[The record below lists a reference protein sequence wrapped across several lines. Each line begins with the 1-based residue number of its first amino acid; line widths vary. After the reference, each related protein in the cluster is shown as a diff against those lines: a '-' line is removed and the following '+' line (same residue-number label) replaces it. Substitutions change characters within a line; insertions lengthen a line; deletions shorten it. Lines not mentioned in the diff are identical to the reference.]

1 MLLDWKVVAMGKVVL
16 LFLCMVLVV
25 VSLAC
30 ADSIEKLEVQKHLKN
45 LNRPPV
51 RSIKVERGIERE
63 REFFFLSLN
72 FCYDFY
78 FSLAFAVYD
87 ISFFCLFHFFTDG
100 LTVFLIGV
108 CNNGPFSG

>member
-1 MLLDWKVVAMGKVVL
+1 MGKVVL

-51 RSIKVERGIERE
+51 RSIKVEREIESACVCVS
-63 REFFFLSLN
+63 FFLY

-108 CNNGPFSG
+108 CNNGPFWG

>member
-1 MLLDWKVVAMGKVVL
+1 MDWKVVAMGKVVL

-78 FSLAFAVYD
+78 FPFWPSYF
-87 ISFFCLFHFFTDG
+87 FFTRPC
-100 LTVFLIGV
+100 V
-108 CNNGPFSG
+108 

>member
-1 MLLDWKVVAMGKVVL
+1 MGKVVL

-100 LTVFLIGV
+100 
-108 CNNGPFSG
+108 